1 MSHKRPP
8 IPAIVIVLVV
18 IAISVYF
25 IVQQQQTAAAE
36 TVLSAS
42 GTIEA
47 QDVIVSP
54 ELAGKVVEV
63 LVDEGDLAQAGDLL
77 FRLDDSLLQAQ
88 LRAAQ
93 AGLETARAAQA
104 TAQAGLDSAKVQ
116 YDLALIAAQAEE
128 QAIRTSDWKG
138 TVPAEFDQPNWY
150 FDREEKIQAAQ
161 AQVSAAEEA
170 LTQAQTDLKFVE
182 EKATSADFL
191 AAEQAL
197 AQARLAYQVAKDVF
211 GLTSG
216 ISGQELRDSAQT
228 ALDEAE
234 ADLNDAQTAY
244 DDALTT
250 EGAND
255 VLTARADL
263 AIAREHLDSVR
274 DRLRAMQVGI
284 YSPKLAAAE
293 SLVKQAEAAVNQAG
307 QAVRQAE
314 AQVALIE
321 TQVQKTSIYAPI
333 DGMVSVRSVQ
343 PGEVVQPGSAVLTL
357 VQPDDLTLTVYV
369 PEDRYGEI
377 NLGQTVTFTVDSF
390 PGETFTAIVTRIA
403 DRAEFTPRN
412 VQTVEGRSSTVY
424 AINLRVD
431 DLAGKLKPGMPAD
444 VVFGNP

>member
-1 MSHKRPP
+1 
-8 IPAIVIVLVV
+8 VIVLAV

-25 IVQQQQTAAAE
+25 IVQQQQAASAE
-36 TVLSAS
+36 AVLSAS

-63 LVDEGDLAQAGDLL
+63 LVDEGDSVQAGDLL

-93 AGLETARAAQA
+93 AGLETARASQAAAQA
-104 TAQAGLDSAKVQ
+104 ALDSAKIQ
-116 YDLALIAAQAEE
+116 YDLALIAAQVEE

-138 TVPAEFDQPNWY
+138 AVPAEFDQPNWY

-161 AQVSAAEEA
+161 AEVSAAEEA
-170 LTQAQTDLKFVE
+170 LAQTQTELKFVE
-182 EKATSADFL
+182 EKATSAGFL
-191 AAEQAL
+191 AAEQTL

-211 GLTSG
+211 DLTSG
-216 ISGQELRDSAQT
+216 VSGQELRDSAQT

-250 EGAND
+250 EGADD

-263 AIAREHLDSVR
+263 AITRERLDSVR

-307 QAVRQAE
+307 QAIRQAE

-321 TQVQKTSIYAPI
+321 TQVQKTSVHAPV
-333 DGMVSVRSVQ
+333 DGMVSVRSIQ

-357 VQPDDLTLTVYV
+357 IQPDDLTLTVYV

-377 NLGQTVTFTVDSF
+377 NLGQSVTFTVDSF
-390 PGETFTAIVTRIA
+390 PGETFTATVTRIA

-424 AINLRVD
+424 AIQLSVD
-431 DLAGKLKPGMPAD
+431 NLAGKLKPGMPAD
-444 VVFGNP
+444 VIFSGQ